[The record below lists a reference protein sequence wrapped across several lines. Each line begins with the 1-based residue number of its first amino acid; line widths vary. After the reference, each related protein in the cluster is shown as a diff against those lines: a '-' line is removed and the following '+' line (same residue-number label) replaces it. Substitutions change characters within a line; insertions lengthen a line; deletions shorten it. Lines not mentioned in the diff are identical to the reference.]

1 MKEKAIWFYC
11 RAVGSFYTWGDP
23 GWLLVGQKASKGQCK
38 QVVCSRARVC
48 CCYGENI
55 DVIIINTIII
65 TFI

>member
-1 MKEKAIWFYC
+1 MKEKEIWFYC
-11 RAVGSFYTWGDP
+11 RVVGPFYTWGDP

-38 QVVCSRARVC
+38 QVVY